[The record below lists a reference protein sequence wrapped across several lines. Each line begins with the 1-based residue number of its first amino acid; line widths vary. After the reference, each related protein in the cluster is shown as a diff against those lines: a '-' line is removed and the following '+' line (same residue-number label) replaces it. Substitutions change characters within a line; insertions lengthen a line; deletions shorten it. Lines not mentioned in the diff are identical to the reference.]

1 MKRTTTHNVIM
12 RFLLFSAISL
22 LTLPTFSQQDPI
34 FSQYMFNPFVVNPAY
49 AGSRD
54 AVSTVLL
61 YRAQWVGL
69 NGAPTTGSLSMHAPV
84 KATQMAWGVNIMSD
98 QIGPTSTTF
107 VQGTYAYRLRLLG
120 GRLSMAVRGGYF
132 SSVYDKSTLDFD
144 DESDNKNEGGAVRAG
159 VPNFDFGLYYH
170 TPVFFLGFASSHL
183 YQPSFKFS
191 DQTSLNGGTNNFEI
205 NMQPHLVLSSGF
217 VFNVNDGLKFKPSVY
232 AKVMQNAPLNV
243 DVNLSLLIK
252 KKVWL
257 GISYSSDGSV
267 AGMIELNATDF
278 IRIGYAYDIWMT
290 QEINRMSTH
299 EIFIGYDFRF
309 SKKTTESPKYL

>member
-1 MKRTTTHNVIM
+1 MKRTNTSSVIM
-12 RFLLFSAISL
+12 RTLLFSAIT
-22 LTLPTFSQQDPI
+22 LTTLSAFSQQDPI

-61 YRAQWVGL
+61 YRTQWVGV

-84 KATQMAWGVNIMSD
+84 KATSMAWGVNIMSD

-120 GRLSMAVRGGYF
+120 GRLAMAVRGGYF

-144 DESDNKNEGGAVRAG
+144 DDSDNKNEGGAIRAG

-170 TPVFFLGFASSHL
+170 TPVFFLGIASTHIN
-183 YQPSFKFS
+183 QPSFKFS
-191 DQTSLNGGTNNFEI
+191 DQMSLNGGTNNFEI

-290 QEINRMSTH
+290 QDINRMSTH

>member
-1 MKRTTTHNVIM
+1 MRKTKTHNTM
-12 RFLLFSAISL
+12 KFFLMGVISL
-22 LTLPTFSQQDPI
+22 VTLAGFSQQDPI

-61 YRAQWVGL
+61 YRAQWVGM

-84 KATQMAWGVNIMSD
+84 KATKMAWGVNVMSD

-107 VQGTYAYRLRLLG
+107 IQGTYAYRLRLLG
-120 GRLSMAVRGGYF
+120 GKLSMAVRGGYF

-144 DESDNKNEGGAVRAG
+144 DESDNKNEGGVIRAG

-170 TPVFFLGFASSHL
+170 TPTFFLGFASSHL
-183 YQPSFKFS
+183 NQPTFKFS
-191 DQTSLNGGTNNFEI
+191 SQSSLSGGTNNFEI
-205 NMQPHLVLSSGF
+205 NMKPHIILSSGF
-217 VFNVNDGLKFKPSVY
+217 VFNLNEGLKLKPSVY
-232 AKVMQNAPLNV
+232 MKYMANAPLNV
-243 DVNLSLLIK
+243 DANLSLLIK

-257 GISYSSDGSV
+257 GVSFSSDGSL
-267 AGMIELNATDF
+267 AGMLELNATDF
-278 IRIGYAYDIWMT
+278 LRIGYAYDIWLSP
-290 QEINRMSTH
+290 EINRMSTH